1 MKPSLRALS
10 LVVSVTLASGLVGTP
25 ALSRAQS
32 PSGSTEAAKTQSEK
46 GPKKPVRKPDQEL
59 TNDPVALLA
68 VRKAPPYIAPATA
81 QAVATATDEM
91 GVVPED
97 PEKRAAEMAS
107 LEKQIQDKQKRIVL
121 LMRLF
126 VNDERPFLNDP
137 GNPKGDEASQDRRK
151 YEQDELLWETAEL
164 AKLKARLN
172 ELKTAE
178 TEVEIR
184 K

>member
-1 MKPSLRALS
+1 MKPSLRALP
-10 LVVSVTLASGLVGTP
+10 LVVSVTLASGLVGTS
-25 ALSRAQS
+25 ASLRAQS
-32 PSGSTEAAKTQSEK
+32 PNGSTEAAKTQSEN
-46 GPKKPVRKPDQEL
+46 GPKKPVRKPDQVL
-59 TNDPVALLA
+59 TDDPVALLT

-81 QAVATATDEM
+81 QGVGKATDEM
-91 GVVPED
+91 GAVPED
-97 PEKRAAEMAS
+97 PEKRAAEIAS

-151 YEQDELLWETAEL
+151 YEQDELLWETSQL
-164 AKLKARLN
+164 AKLKARLK
-172 ELKTAE
+172 EL
-178 TEVEIR
+178 R

>member
-1 MKPSLRALS
+1 MKPSLRVLP
-10 LVVSVTLASGLVGTP
+10 LVVSITFGSGVVGTP
-25 ALSRAQS
+25 ALLRAQS
-32 PSGSTEAAKTQSEK
+32 PSGPTEAVKPQSEK
-46 GPKKPVRKPDQEL
+46 GAKKPVRKPDQVL

-68 VRKAPPYIAPATA
+68 VRKAPPYIPPASA
-81 QAVATATDEM
+81 QPVATATDEA
-91 GVVPED
+91 GAVPED
-97 PEKRAAEMAS
+97 PEKRAAEIAL

-126 VNDERPFLNDP
+126 VNDERPFLDDP

-164 AKLKARLN
+164 AKLKARLK
-172 ELKTAE
+172 ELK
-178 TEVEIR
+178 